1 MLSLLY
7 SRLTRPDIFY
17 GSQYSDDQRVHSRSQ
32 LMSDIKDM
40 GANCIEATCCLEKH
54 KRRRMQCTTTH
65 THKKISSPGCSPT
78 IQGRAIYN
86 AFPGTYAT
94 VRGASHV
101 RIYSTQV
108 AHKGTQVYCNSEKV
122 SGQAACGECGEVGL
136 SDQIELGI
144 I

>member
-1 MLSLLY
+1 MHNY
-7 SRLTRPDIFY
+7 
-17 GSQYSDDQRVHSRSQ
+17 
-32 LMSDIKDM
+32 
-40 GANCIEATCCLEKH
+40 
-54 KRRRMQCTTTH
+54 

-101 RIYSTQV
+101 RIYPHQCIPV
-108 AHKGTQVYCNSEKV
+108 APKYGVTPRRSVDRLRAENAGDV
-122 SGQAACGECGEVGL
+122 NL
-136 SDQIELGI
+136 SNQILGI